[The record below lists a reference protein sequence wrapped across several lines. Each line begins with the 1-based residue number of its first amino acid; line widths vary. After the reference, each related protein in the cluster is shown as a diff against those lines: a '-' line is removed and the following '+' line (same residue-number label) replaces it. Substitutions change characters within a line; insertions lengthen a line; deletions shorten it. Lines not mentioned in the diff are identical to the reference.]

1 MYVFYVESHYII
13 IIYRY
18 IYIYHVGCF
27 VEFLEG
33 GKKENLCI
41 WIEAFEFLDL
51 NDDDKLKKIGE
62 VKYKIFADY
71 DCPVDKVA
79 DHASTTPVHEIKCQV
94 THVELPIPSDY
105 SHMKKCPG
113 RYVELYIDDAKIS
126 SFNMNLCLSS
136 VDVDIRSYDEILER
150 ATRFVPPE
158 QPEDVETTEN
168 PVIPES
174 SPESMGPEKDAPMLA
189 NVPVKSVS
197 SIPVSS
203 TPSRLWEFG
212 SSLLHR
218 VKRKER
224 EIPTDKGLS
233 ETVRS
238 LLYVKAN
245 TAQLVGRL
253 PLGVKQIEFVSTVS
267 AIAR

>member
-1 MYVFYVESHYII
+1 M
-13 IIYRY
+13 
-18 IYIYHVGCF
+18 
-27 VEFLEG
+27 
-33 GKKENLCI
+33 
-41 WIEAFEFLDL
+41 

-79 DHASTTPVHEIKCQV
+79 DYASTTPVHEIKCQV

-105 SHMKKCPG
+105 SQMKKCPG

-158 QPEDVETTEN
+158 QPEDIKTTEN

-174 SPESMGPEKDAPMLA
+174 SPDSMGPEKDAPMLA
-189 NVPVKSVS
+189 KVPVKSVS

-212 SSLLHR
+212 SSFLHR

-224 EIPTDKGLS
+224 AMPTDKGLS
-233 ETVRS
+233 EAVRS